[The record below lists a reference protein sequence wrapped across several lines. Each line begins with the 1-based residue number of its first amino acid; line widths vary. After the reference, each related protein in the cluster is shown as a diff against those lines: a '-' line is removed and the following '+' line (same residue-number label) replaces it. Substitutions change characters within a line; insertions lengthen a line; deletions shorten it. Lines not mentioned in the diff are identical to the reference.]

1 MAKSVYS
8 IYSDLIYTFAN
19 KSLLMKSNDFYP
31 ESKHILYL
39 HMRELIYIDFAHA
52 KFRPPIQQLKDSSLK
67 MFKILKE

>member
-1 MAKSVYS
+1 
-8 IYSDLIYTFAN
+8 
-19 KSLLMKSNDFYP
+19 MKSNDFYP

-67 MFKILKE
+67 MFKILKEWK